1 MTPVGQ
7 RREVAS
13 RAWRRPTSARGGQV
27 ADEREPAVRRV
38 ELEAGRMVFHQGDAA
53 DLVYIVEEGA
63 VEIFRVRPD
72 GTEDQLATI
81 TPGHYFGEIGP
92 LLASPAQPR
101 PARFKPSRLTGLG
114 PARVSVPGAA
124 RAARRKPIGV

>member
-1 MTPVGQ
+1 
-7 RREVAS
+7 
-13 RAWRRPTSARGGQV
+13 
-27 ADEREPAVRRV
+27 
-38 ELEAGRMVFHQGDAA
+38 MVFHQGDAA

-92 LLASPAQPR
+92 LLGLPRSASARNASAQPPDR
-101 PARFKPSRLTGLG
+101 PG
-114 PARVSVPGAA
+114 PREFRTWSGT
-124 RAARRKPIGV
+124 RRTPEPIGV